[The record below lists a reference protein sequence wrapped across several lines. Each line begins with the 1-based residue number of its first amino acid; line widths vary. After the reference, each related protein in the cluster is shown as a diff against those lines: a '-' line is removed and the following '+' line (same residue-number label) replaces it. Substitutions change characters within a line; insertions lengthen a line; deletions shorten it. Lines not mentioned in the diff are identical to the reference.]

1 MVTELNRIG
10 LSGGRK
16 MPVNSKESRSD
27 ALRDALEDQIVTGE
41 LPPGSRLEE
50 IALAERFGVSRTPIR
65 QALFQLAATGLVEH
79 RPRRGAFVA
88 DIGLRRLSE
97 MFEVIA
103 ELEALCAG
111 LAARRATVRDVA
123 EIRETHATCA
133 RAAEKAS
140 EPDASS
146 GESDTYYYANEQFH
160 QTIHEVAGNEFL
172 LEQISN
178 LQKRLK
184 AYRRIQLRARDRV
197 RNSLEEHS
205 LIFRAIEAGSVD
217 EAASAMRNHVAIQG
231 DRFADLLSTM
241 KRIAPR
247 PDG

>member
-1 MVTELNRIG
+1 M
-10 LSGGRK
+10 SA
-16 MPVNSKESRSD
+16 NSKESRSD

-111 LAARRATVRDVA
+111 LAARRATAQDVA
-123 EIRETHATCA
+123 EIRQAHATCA
-133 RAAEKAS
+133 LAAEKAC
-140 EPDASS
+140 EADASPS
-146 GESDTYYYANEQFH
+146 ESDAYYYSNERFH
-160 QTIHEVAGNEFL
+160 QSIRDVAGNEFL
-172 LEQISN
+172 LEQIGN

-197 RNSLEEHS
+197 RNSLEEHA
-205 LIFRAIEAGSVD
+205 LIFRAIEAGLVD
-217 EAASAMRNHVAIQG
+217 EAAAAMRNHVAIQG
-231 DRFADLLSTM
+231 DRFADLLSTL
-241 KRIAPR
+241 KRNAPR
-247 PDG
+247 AKG